1 MKFRIGAIFSQV
13 GVSFEIS
20 HKVVKLIWNDLEQKV
35 SLSEAFEKKYKDYT
49 LVFLYSARE
58 ENDFLIKGPTISK
71 RYKVVEYVIRM
82 PYKEIQS
89 DNEVYN
95 VFLSYMEKGIRE
107 VFEQYNI
114 NQNELNAIFSNA
126 RKKVIGNPEYSN
138 L

>member
-13 GVSFEIS
+13 GISFEIS

-35 SLSEAFEKKYKDYT
+35 SLSEAFEKKYKNYT

-58 ENDFLIKGPTISK
+58 ENDFLVKGPTISK

-89 DNEVYN
+89 DEEVYK
-95 VFLSYMEKGIRE
+95 VFLFYMEKGIRE
-107 VFEQYNI
+107 VFGEYNI
-114 NQNELNAIFSNA
+114 NQNELDSIFSNV
-126 RKKVIGNPEYSN
+126 RKEVIGNQEY
-138 L
+138 LP